1 MAKLPESQVDL
12 LALLAG
18 LKHGVNPVLVKAIAH
33 QETGWNPTLVGGAG
47 ELGMMQVL
55 PATAATVGYHG
66 PAAGLQDAWTGM
78 DVGTAY
84 LATRLKAYPDTAH
97 AVSAYN
103 AGRPISG
110 NVDSYVTPVLAA
122 LEQFTARWQPLLI
135 VAPFLLAGALLFLVL
150 RRRRRTRAAA

>member
-33 QETGWNPTLVGGAG
+33 HETGWNPSLVGGAG
-47 ELGMMQVL
+47 ELGIMQVL
-55 PATAATVGYHG
+55 PDTAASVGYHG
-66 PAAGLQDAWTGM
+66 PPAGLKDAWTGM

-84 LATRLKAYPDTAH
+84 LATRLKQYPDTAH

-110 NVDSYVTPVLAA
+110 NVTSYVTPVLAA
-122 LEQFTARWQPLLI
+122 LQQFTARWQPLLI
-135 VAPFLLAGALLFLVL
+135 VAPFLIAGGLLFWAL
-150 RRRRRTRAAA
+150 RRRRGRAAA